1 MNQSGD
7 TIATIT
13 LKFNEL
19 RAKRAQIAKTF
30 ESIIIVL
37 HILTVAVFGLMN
49 KLTTIFFELID
60 TVDVSN
66 NAFALSPIDPAFM
79 DMILPILILMTSVIS
94 AMALKVAQGG
104 LYKTVFYHI
113 ALLGVLGSI
122 TAFTMN
128 SLLAD
133 YLETSIL
140 DFGTT

>member
-1 MNQSGD
+1 
-7 TIATIT
+7 
-13 LKFNEL
+13 
-19 RAKRAQIAKTF
+19 
-30 ESIIIVL
+30 
-37 HILTVAVFGLMN
+37 
-49 KLTTIFFELID
+49 
-60 TVDVSN
+60 
-66 NAFALSPIDPAFM
+66 
-79 DMILPILILMTSVIS
+79 MILPVLIIMTSVIS

-113 ALLGVLGSI
+113 ALLGVLGSV